1 MNNFLNNFNTREKNL
16 IFIASSLMVIAALFF
31 LINNTVTN
39 LNFSSKQL
47 DKAKSDYE
55 YVVSKAELLG
65 NNAISQSSSIEEID
79 LFLGNFLPESI
90 SDLVIVEEESS
101 LIVSFKTNNLNE
113 SILISDEIAFRLG
126 RELNKISYSNNE
138 NSITKLFF
146 NNFLRNIYKLRKPKC
161 LQIFVQYKNKVRFL
175 DLYQQSYLKTF
186 FQSFLQDLQ
195 KKLRM

>member
-1 MNNFLNNFNTREKNL
+1 MNNFFNNLNTREKNL

-47 DKAKSDYE
+47 DKAKPDYE

-79 LFLGNFLPESI
+79 LFLGNFFPESI

-126 RELNKISYSNNE
+126 RDLSKISYSNNE
-138 NSITKLFF
+138 EESITKLFF
-146 NNFLRNIYKLRKPKC
+146 N
-161 LQIFVQYKNKVRFL
+161 
-175 DLYQQSYLKTF
+175 
-186 FQSFLQDLQ
+186 
-195 KKLRM
+195 